1 MATANPLRNSVLLT
15 ALFAG
20 GLAAGA
26 WLGRSD
32 TPAAGAQATAAIA
45 QTEAPPESAP
55 PRDPASTAPVA
66 GKAANTATTA
76 LPPRDL
82 PVADYFDQLAT
93 QALQG
98 DATAARRLADDMAE
112 CANSER
118 QFDAVENILDRAG
131 RGARGPGPGNGAD
144 SRSPRQRRGREDND
158 DGLSES
164 ERRLQF
170 AERFLQRA
178 QETERRCAG
187 ISAAQIARS
196 GEFIRAAALAGDNS
210 ARLCYAL
217 APNEWRR
224 DLLSPEWQDWSQRW
238 KSEAPDLL
246 RQAFE
251 SGLPEAAAALSAM
264 YSPWQPRRGTRPWT
278 GQLGDQPYW
287 AYAYAAVARQ
297 TLSAEAQPRLAE
309 VMSQQAQ
316 RLTPAQ
322 IAQADAWAAA
332 ARARIRFEAPLP
344 DRRDFWQSTSLC
356 DGVRRAGG
364 RL

>member
-1 MATANPLRNSVLLT
+1 MANANTLRDSVLLV

-20 GLAAGA
+20 GAAAGA
-26 WLGRSD
+26 WLGRSEA
-32 TPAAGAQATAAIA
+32 PAAAAAAPASAA
-45 QTEAPPESAP
+45 QTAPAPEPAP
-55 PRDPASTAPVA
+55 PRETSTAAPAA
-66 GKAANTATTA
+66 GKAANTPAAA

-82 PVADYFDQLAT
+82 PVADYFDQLAA

-98 DATAARRLADDMAE
+98 DAAAARRLADDMAE

-118 QFDAVENILDRAG
+118 QFDAVEDILDRAG
-131 RGARGPGPGNGAD
+131 RGARGAGPDAAQERG
-144 SRSPRQRRGREDND
+144 PRPRRGREGSD
-158 DGLSES
+158 DGLGEA

-187 ISAAQIARS
+187 INAAQIARS
-196 GEFIRAAALAGDNS
+196 GEFIRAAALAGDNA

-217 APNEWRR
+217 APNEWQR

-238 KSEAPDLL
+238 KSEAPDMV
-246 RQAFE
+246 RRAFE
-251 SGLPEAAAALSAM
+251 GGLPEAAATLSAM
-264 YSPWQPRRGTRPWT
+264 YSPWQPARGTRPWT

-297 TLSAEAQPRLAE
+297 TLGAEAAPRLAE
-309 VMSQQAQ
+309 VMQQHAQ

-322 IAQADAWAAA
+322 VAQADAWAAA

-344 DRRDFWQSTSLC
+344 GTRDFWRSSSLC